1 VGGGGLSHAL
11 TKGWIELGV
20 PNDLAGR
27 VASSAALQAALD
39 IVEIAE
45 AVQQPIERV
54 ADVHGALGEKLNL
67 PRLRQL
73 VAKLPS
79 EGYWQGLAKGALLD
93 DLAALQRTLAADA
106 MRAAATAGEASP
118 LDAWARRNDGAL
130 ERAQRLLAELAE
142 ARNADLAMLS
152 VALREL
158 RNLM

>member
-1 VGGGGLSHAL
+1 
-11 TKGWIELGV
+11 
-20 PNDLAGR
+20 
-27 VASSAALQAALD
+27 LQAALD

-45 AVQQPIERV
+45 SAQQPIETV
-54 ADVHGALGEKLNL
+54 AEVHTALGEKLNL

-73 VAKLPS
+73 VNKLPS

-93 DLAALQRTLAADA
+93 DLAALQRALAADA
-106 MRAAATAGEASP
+106 VREAAGNGAGP
-118 LDAWARRNDGAL
+118 LDAWARRNDAAL
-130 ERAQRLLAELAE
+130 ERAQRLLNELAD